1 MIVSIGSL
9 LANRCHGNMVRV
21 RQNKFT
27 HFDCDLAQGKTREQM
42 PGRFF
47 GECFDQSIIPL
58 NDELFQRR
66 RDFGIINR
74 ISDIIA
80 WPRSV
85 WPESHIQ
92 GQPLRLRAFRIG
104 HTDARMNFE
113 LFNMNAVDHG
123 GRDLISDFEII
134 VL

>member
-1 MIVSIGSL
+1 MI
-9 LANRCHGNMVRV
+9 RV

-27 HFDCDLAQGKTREQM
+27 HFDGDLAKGKTREQM
-42 PGRFF
+42 PSRFF
-47 GECFDQSIIPL
+47 GERFDQSIIPL

-80 WPRSV
+80 RPRSV

-104 HTDARMNFE
+104 HTDARLNSE
-113 LFNMNAVDHG
+113 LLNMNPVDHAG
-123 GRDLISDFEII
+123 SDLMSDFEII

>member
-9 LANRCHGNMVRV
+9 LANRCHGNMIRV

-27 HFDCDLAQGKTREQM
+27 HFDGDLAKGKTREQM
-42 PGRFF
+42 PSRFF

-66 RDFGIINR
+66 RDFGIVHCV
-74 ISDIIA
+74 SDII
-80 WPRSV
+80 PGPGPFR
-85 WPESHIQ
+85 PEGHIQ
-92 GQPLRLRAFRIG
+92 RQPLRLRAFRIG
-104 HTDARMNFE
+104 HTDARLNSE
-113 LFNMNAVDHG
+113 LFDMNPVDHA
-123 GRDLISDFEII
+123 GRDWMSDFEII

>member
-1 MIVSIGSL
+1 
-9 LANRCHGNMVRV
+9 MVRA

-42 PGRFF
+42 PSHFF

-66 RDFGIINR
+66 RDFGIVHCV
-74 ISDIIA
+74 SDIIA
-80 WPRSV
+80 GPGPFR
-85 WPESHIQ
+85 PERHIQ
-92 GQPLRLRAFRIG
+92 GQPLRLCAFRIG
-104 HTDARMNFE
+104 HTDARLNFE
-113 LFNMNAVDHG
+113 LFDMNLVDHA
-123 GRDLISDFEII
+123 GRDLMSDFEII